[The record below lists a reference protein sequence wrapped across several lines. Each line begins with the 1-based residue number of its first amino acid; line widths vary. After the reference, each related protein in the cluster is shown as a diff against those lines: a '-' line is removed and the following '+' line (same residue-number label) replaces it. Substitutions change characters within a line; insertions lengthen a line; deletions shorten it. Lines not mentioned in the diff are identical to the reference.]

1 MGRKRMGR
9 EWACPIVDIQ
19 RHLIV
24 DNGAGPFSTFTDNSL
39 RVKCRAM
46 SRRTFL
52 AALAVICSVAP
63 AATQPPP
70 YDLLIRNAHVY
81 DGMGNPWI
89 RADVAIRGDRIAA
102 VGALVNASAKKVIDA
117 SGLALAPG
125 FIDVHS
131 HAGGG
136 LATEELKHGQPV
148 LAQGITTVFVNPDGG
163 GPVDLQTQRATYT
176 KQGIGLN
183 VALMVPH
190 GSIRREV
197 MNMTD
202 RDPTPQELGRMVDLT
217 RAGMKAGAFGLSSG
231 LYYAPGS
238 YSKTAEVIA
247 MAKAAAEFNG
257 VYSSHIRDESDYSIG
272 LMAAV
277 QEVIDIAEQ
286 AGLIGV
292 VSHVKALGPASHGLS
307 FAIVQRIEAARA
319 RGVQVYTDQYP
330 YSASGTG
337 ITGALIP
344 RWAQVAGRDA
354 MLRRIRGDEG
364 KKILDEVRTNIAR
377 RGGAETLVISRYS
390 VDPSIEGKNLAEL
403 AKAAGTTPE
412 QHALDLLQKG
422 DASLVSFNMS
432 ERDIELLMRQTW
444 TMTSTDGDLVP
455 MGRGKPHPRAYGAF
469 PRKLRLYVRER
480 GVIDLP
486 FAIRTM
492 TSLPAQVFGMKDRGQ
507 IRAGAYADIVL
518 FDPAKVND
526 VATYQEPHQLAE
538 GMTHIVVNGVLV
550 RENGAFANALP
561 GRVLTPERQ

>member
-1 MGRKRMGR
+1 MGLPHFDKMRRMMR
-9 EWACPIVDIQ
+9 YAVLATILVVSAIA
-19 RHLIV
+19 L
-24 DNGAGPFSTFTDNSL
+24 NGAQAPGGQ
-39 RVKCRAM
+39 
-46 SRRTFL
+46 
-52 AALAVICSVAP
+52 VASKIDQVHP
-63 AATQPPP
+63 VF
-70 YDLLIRNAHVY
+70 DLLIRNAHVY

-89 RADVAIRGDRIAA
+89 RADVGIVGDRIHS
-102 VGALVNASAKKVIDA
+102 VGALARADARRVIDA
-117 SGLALAPG
+117 AGLSLAPG

-148 LAQGITTVFVNPDGG
+148 LAQGITTVIVNPDGG
-163 GPVDLQTQRATYT
+163 GPVDLVAQRETYK
-176 KQGIGLN
+176 KQGHGPN
-183 VALMVPH
+183 VGLMVPH

-202 RDPTPQELGRMVDLT
+202 RDPTAEELARMVALA
-217 RAGMKAGAFGLSSG
+217 RAGMAAGAFGLSSG

-238 YSKTAEVIA
+238 YSKTAEVVA
-247 MAKAAAEFNG
+247 MAKAAAEFAG
-257 VYSSHIRDESDYSIG
+257 VYSSHIRDESDYSVG
-272 LMAAV
+272 VMAAV

-286 AGLIGV
+286 AGLIGIV
-292 VSHVKALGPASHGLS
+292 THVKALGPASHGLS
-307 FAIVQRIEAARA
+307 LAIVQRIEAARA

-354 MLRRIRGDEG
+354 MLRRIRGDES
-364 KKILDEVRTNIAR
+364 KKILEEVRQNIAR
-377 RGGAETLVISRYS
+377 RGGAETLMISRYS
-390 VDPSIEGKNLAEL
+390 VDPSLEGKSLAEL
-403 AKAAGTTPE
+403 AKAAGTSPE

-432 ERDIELLMRQTW
+432 ERDIELLMRQPW

-480 GVIDLP
+480 GVLDLP
-486 FAIRTM
+486 FAIRSM
-492 TSLPAQVFGMKDRGQ
+492 TSLPAQVFGIKDRGQ
-507 IRAGAYADIVL
+507 IRSGAYADIVL

-526 VATYQEPHQLAE
+526 AATYQEPHQLAE
-538 GMTHIVVNGVLV
+538 GMTHIIVNGVLV
-550 RENGAFANALP
+550 RDGGNFTGALA
-561 GRVLTPERQ
+561 GRVLFPQRH

>member
-1 MGRKRMGR
+1 M
-9 EWACPIVDIQ
+9 P
-19 RHLIV
+19 
-24 DNGAGPFSTFTDNSL
+24 
-39 RVKCRAM
+39 
-46 SRRTFL
+46 RRL
-52 AALAVICSVAP
+52 QLAVIALLGLVIP
-63 AATQPPP
+63 AATEQPSF
-70 YDLLIRNAHVY
+70 DVLIRNAQVY
-81 DGMGNPWI
+81 DGTGNPWI
-89 RADVAIRGDRIAA
+89 RADVGVSGDRISA
-102 VGALVNASAKKVIDA
+102 VGTLSGATANKTIDA
-117 SGLALAPG
+117 NGLALAPG

-136 LATEELKHGQPV
+136 LATDELKQGQPV
-148 LAQGITTVFVNPDGG
+148 LAQGITTVVVNPDGG
-163 GPVDLQTQRATYT
+163 GPVDLETQRATYAT
-176 KQGIGLN
+176 QGIGLN
-183 VALMVPH
+183 VALMAPH

-202 RDPTPQELGRMVDLT
+202 RDPTPQELEKMVALT
-217 RAGMKAGAFGLSSG
+217 RTAMQAGAFGLSSG

-238 YSKTAEVIA
+238 YSKTAEVVA
-247 MAKAAAEFNG
+247 MAKVAAAFGG

-286 AGLIGV
+286 SGLIGI

-354 MLRRIRGDEG
+354 LLRRIRGDESQ
-364 KKILDEVRTNIAR
+364 KILDEVRTNIAR
-377 RGGAETLVISRYS
+377 RGGADTLVISRYA
-390 VDPSIEGKNLAEL
+390 VDPSLEGKNLAEL

-444 TMTSTDGDLVP
+444 NMTSTDGDLVP
-455 MGRGKPHPRAYGAF
+455 LGRGKPHPRAYGAF

-480 GVIDLP
+480 SVIDLP
-486 FAIRTM
+486 FAIRSM

-507 IRAGAYADIVL
+507 IRAGAFADLVL

-526 VATYQEPHQLAE
+526 AATYQEPHQLAD
-538 GMTHIVVNGVLV
+538 GMSHIMVNGVLV
-550 RENGAFANALP
+550 REDGVFTTALP
-561 GRVLTPERQ
+561 GKVLAPERR